1 MWVGTSFTEEG
12 PGKMDMGI
20 LLVADVGG
28 TKSEV
33 ALYEITS
40 RTFTFLVGK
49 RYASSRFSSI
59 TEVISSFL
67 TDVEATPQFAVLGVA
82 GVVSGETAIL
92 TNLEWEKIDCTVLE
106 KQFGFTETVL
116 VNDLTALAGALP
128 LLTEDDL
135 VELKSGIEF
144 DNEIKGVIAPGT
156 GLGQGFLLEDDG
168 HFFARGSEG
177 GHVDFGPVTETE
189 MALLAWMRRKKQPVS
204 YEMLLSGPGIS
215 VLYDFCRE
223 YYHFEGTGDDV
234 ALLGNDVDRTPAIV
248 ERGLQAS
255 CPWCHKSLEL
265 FLAILGSEAGNLA
278 LKLFA
283 RGGIYIGGGI
293 VPRLSGRISFDT
305 FRNRFVDKGPMAKLL
320 HQIPV
325 RLIVRKE
332 AALLGAVRIGQ
343 LFLRP

>member
-1 MWVGTSFTEEG
+1 
-12 PGKMDMGI
+12 MDMGI
-20 LLVADVGG
+20 LLVVDVGG

-40 RTFTFLVGK
+40 RTFTFLVSK
-49 RYASSRFSSI
+49 RYVSSQFSSLS
-59 TEVISSFL
+59 EVITSFL
-67 TDVEATPQFAVLGVA
+67 ADVDATPQFAVLGVA
-82 GVVSGETAIL
+82 GVVSGKTAIL
-92 TNLEWEKIDCTVLE
+92 TNLEWERIDCAVLE
-106 KQFGFTETVL
+106 KRFGFTETVL

-128 LLTEDDL
+128 LLAEDDL
-135 VELKSGIEF
+135 IELKPGTEF
-144 DNEIKGVIAPGT
+144 DNEVKGVIAPGT

-168 HFFARGSEG
+168 RFFARGSEG

-189 MALLAWMRRKKQPVS
+189 MALLTWMRRKKQPVS

-223 YYHFEGTGDDV
+223 YYHFERTGDDV
-234 ALLGNDVDRTPAIV
+234 ALSGSDGDRTPAIM
-248 ERGLQAS
+248 ERGLQEA
-255 CPWCHKSLEL
+255 CPWCRKSLEL

-305 FRNRFVDKGPMAKLL
+305 FLTRFVDKGPMTELM
-320 HQIPV
+320 HEIPV
-325 RLIVRKE
+325 KLIVRKE

-343 LFLRP
+343 RLLQS

>member
-1 MWVGTSFTEEG
+1 
-12 PGKMDMGI
+12 MDMGI
-20 LLVADVGG
+20 LLVVDVGG

-40 RTFTFLVGK
+40 RTFTFLVSK
-49 RYASSRFSSI
+49 RYISSQFSSLG
-59 TEVISSFL
+59 EVITSFL
-67 TDVEATPQFAVLGVA
+67 ADVDATPQFAVLGVA
-82 GVVSGETAIL
+82 GVVSGKTAIL
-92 TNLEWEKIDCTVLE
+92 TNLEWERIDCAVLE
-106 KQFGFTETVL
+106 KRFGFAETVL

-128 LLTEDDL
+128 LLAEDDL
-135 VELKSGIEF
+135 IELKPGTEF
-144 DNEIKGVIAPGT
+144 ANEVKGVIAPGT
-156 GLGQGFLLEDDG
+156 GLGQGFLLEGDG
-168 HFFARGSEG
+168 RFFARGSEG

-189 MALLAWMRRKKQPVS
+189 MALLTWMRRKKQPVS

-223 YYHFEGTGDDV
+223 YYHFERTGDDV
-234 ALLGNDVDRTPAIV
+234 ALSGSDGDRTPAII
-248 ERGLQAS
+248 ERGLQAA
-255 CPWCHKSLEL
+255 CPWCRKSLEL

-305 FRNRFVDKGPMAKLL
+305 FLTRFVDKGPMTELM
-320 HQIPV
+320 HEIPV
-325 RLIVRKE
+325 KLIVRKE

-343 LFLRP
+343 RLLQS